1 MMKNILF
8 IFCAILVLVFISDYI
23 TEENIIPE
31 DAIRIRVIASSNN
44 DEAQELKV
52 EIKEELEDY
61 LYKQIQGVRSIEDAD
76 KVIKESIPQV
86 KTIIDKY
93 TSDYDV
99 NYGMNYFPE
108 KEYKGIIYE
117 AGEYQSLVVT
127 LGNGTGNNWWCVL
140 FPPLCLLEAEESTDV
155 EYRSYVSEMI
165 DKYIK

>member
-8 IFCAILVLVFISDYI
+8 IVGAILVLVFISDYI

-61 LYKQIQGVRSIEDAD
+61 LYKQIQGVRSIEEAD

-108 KEYKGIIYE
+108 KEYKGIVYE

-165 DKYIK
+165 DKYMK